1 MKTLKEIT
9 LCLDLENPR
18 DKNIYE
24 AIKTFGE
31 NHEIMDE
38 SEALKALMHYMRF
51 FGADEL
57 KLIERA
63 REASKGKRVLY

>member
-1 MKTLKEIT
+1 MSRPGKTRGDKKYLWGYKKLFGGKTTKSWMK
-9 LCLDLENPR
+9 
-18 DKNIYE
+18 
-24 AIKTFGE
+24 
-31 NHEIMDE
+31 

>member
-1 MKTLKEIT
+1 
-9 LCLDLENPR
+9 
-18 DKNIYE
+18 
-24 AIKTFGE
+24 
-31 NHEIMDE
+31 MDE